1 MPRLGE
7 ISGEETER
15 ISLGTLPWLTDALG
29 GGIVPGGIYLLAGE
43 PGIGKSTLALQVLG
57 AAAEEGLNGLYV
69 ATEQSLADVKGAAV
83 RILGDGRKLP
93 ATAQEHV
100 WVDTTVDDLEDLP
113 KFLTRRVMPPGQD
126 YFGTKVLVLDS
137 IQGRGVSAAS
147 TRKYNAL
154 YDFNDQAKAT
164 GIVVFL
170 VGHVTKGGQIAGPKD
185 LEHNVDCVMYMRR
198 AFRLRPFFVPKNR
211 YGPAVIDPVVLEM
224 DRKGRLSKAPHQE
237 GITTTALGYGGVGG
251 ELAEAQAVVT
261 LPTYGSRPQ
270 LNAPFLPSKRVK
282 QIVAILAGLKDIDL
296 SDLSYEIN
304 CYLPAKQQYRAE
316 MDLPIAVALLA
327 SYLKRPIPA
336 ETLFVGELD
345 LQARV
350 RRPDE
355 RYLAALA
362 EVLIEQPTPV
372 RRVICS
378 PEAAEFLRGFVLK
391 EGGHVRHIPSSV
403 QLVSCVDLPQV
414 ISGIWPKLEGDEERH
429 AAALG

>member
-1 MPRLGE
+1 MGE
-7 ISGEETER
+7 ISGEEVSR
-15 ISLGTLPWLTDALG
+15 LSLGRLPWLSEALG
-29 GGIVPGGIYLLAGE
+29 GGLVPGGIYLLAGE
-43 PGIGKSTLALQVLG
+43 PGIGKSTLAMQILG
-57 AAAEEGLNGLYV
+57 AAAEEGLSGLYV

-83 RILGDGRKLP
+83 RILGDGGKLP
-93 ATAQEHV
+93 SRVQEHV

-113 KFLTRRVMPPGQD
+113 KFLTRRVVPPGQD
-126 YFGTKVLVLDS
+126 YFGTRVLVLDS
-137 IQGRGVSAAS
+137 IQGRGVSATS
-147 TRKYNAL
+147 SKKYNAL

-164 GIVVFL
+164 GIVVLL

-224 DRKGRLSKAPHQE
+224 DRKGRLSRAPHQE
-237 GITTTALGYGGVGG
+237 GITTSALGYGGVGG

-282 QIVAILAGLKDIDL
+282 QIVTILAGLKDIDL

-304 CYLPAKQQYRAE
+304 CYLPAKQAYRAE

-327 SYLKRPIPA
+327 SYLKRPIPDD
-336 ETLFVGELD
+336 TLFVGELD

-362 EVLIEQPTPV
+362 EVLIERPAGV
-372 RRVICS
+372 RRIVCS
-378 PEAAEFLRGFVLK
+378 PDAAEFLQAFELQVDGGRRPLPSGIKFVPCAELT
-391 EGGHVRHIPSSV
+391 
-403 QLVSCVDLPQV
+403 QV
-414 ISGIWPKLEGDEERH
+414 IAEIWPSLEE
-429 AAALG
+429 

>member
-7 ISGEETER
+7 ISGEEVR
-15 ISLGTLPWLTDALG
+15 RLSLSSLPWLTEALG
-29 GGIVPGGIYLLAGE
+29 GGLVPGGIYLLAGE
-43 PGIGKSTLALQVLG
+43 PGIGKSTLAMQLLG
-57 AAAEEGLNGLYV
+57 AAAEEGLNGLYI
-69 ATEQSLADVKGAAV
+69 ATEQSLADVKGAAL

-93 ATAQEHV
+93 EETQEHV

-113 KFLTRRVMPPGQD
+113 KFLTRRVIPPGQD
-126 YFGTKVLVLDS
+126 YFGTRVLVLDS
-137 IQGRGVSAAS
+137 IQGRGVSATS

-164 GIVVFL
+164 GIVVVL

-237 GITTTALGYGGVGG
+237 GITTTAFGYGGVGG

-304 CYLPAKQQYRAE
+304 CYLPARQQYRAE

-327 SYLKRPIPA
+327 SYLKRPIPGDV
-336 ETLFVGELD
+336 LFVGELD

-362 EVLIEQPTPV
+362 EVLIEQPGDV

-378 PEAAEFLRGFVLK
+378 PDAAEFLQGYVLK
-391 EGGHVRHIPSSV
+391 DADTALRLPAGIK
-403 QLVSCVDLPQV
+403 LVPCADLSQV
-414 ISGIWPKLEGDEERH
+414 IQQIWPNLEG
-429 AAALG
+429 

>member
-7 ISGEETER
+7 ISGEEVQR
-15 ISLGTLPWLTDALG
+15 LSLRSLPWLTEALG
-29 GGIVPGGIYLLAGE
+29 GGLVPGGIYLLAGE
-43 PGIGKSTLALQVLG
+43 PGIGKSTLALQLLG
-57 AAAEEGLNGLYV
+57 AAADEGLAGLYV
-69 ATEQSLADVKGAAV
+69 ATEQSLADVKGAAL
-83 RILGDGRKLP
+83 RILGDGRRLP
-93 ATAQEHV
+93 PAAEEHV
-100 WVDTTVDDLEDLP
+100 AVDTTVDDLEDLP
-113 KFLTRRVMPPGQD
+113 KFLTRRVIPPGQD
-126 YFGTKVLVLDS
+126 YFGTRVLVLDS
-137 IQGRGVSAAS
+137 VQGRGVSATS

-154 YDFNDQAKAT
+154 YDFNDQAKAI
-164 GIVVFL
+164 GIVVVL

-224 DRKGRLSKAPHQE
+224 DQRGRLARASHQE
-237 GITTTALGYGGVGG
+237 GITTTARGYGGIGG

-282 QIVAILAGLKDIDL
+282 QIVAILAGLRDIDL

-327 SYLKRPIPA
+327 SYLKRAIPDDA
-336 ETLFVGELD
+336 LFVGELD

-362 EVLIEQPTPV
+362 EVLIEQPTGV
-372 RRVICS
+372 RRIVCA
-378 PEAAEFLRGFVLK
+378 PEAAEFFRNYQLRMDDSS
-391 EGGHVRHIPSSV
+391 RSIPSEIKCV
-403 QLVSCVDLPQV
+403 PCVDLTQV
-414 ISGIWPKLEGDEERH
+414 IDTIWPSLE
-429 AAALG
+429 